1 MPATQSLTL
10 KQGDSLKNLGSE
22 AIWPND
28 IPKNTREAYKLRRLK
43 IVEIE
48 NKLKDLFIAETITTP
63 NRKKIRDL
71 TRELKTVVQTDPTE
85 AFKFDGKK
93 WKYVIKDFYNAKDPL
108 QAHHIKGLD
117 KYYQPIKQLDDID
130 LFDFH
135 NESAKKGH
143 YFGNHPKNRVNIN
156 KSIHVGRER
165 QAVPSFESIH
175 GRIDF
180 QDLTPEEFDE
190 YFDRIIS
197 KSPTDDI
204 GKYGGP
210 KGIDRPRFEVPD
222 DSFWEYGLTS
232 DAKDKLFEMADADQ
246 NLANEFIDKQV
257 NPVYFEGKAK
267 TKITREFINNNPFP
281 EEWPEGVEEALR
293 NQDAD
298 ALTNFQKQID
308 ADKVYSFDAKLDKL
322 KRGALKGGLLS
333 STVASTLKGLPGQAA
348 NIAKGILGPEDLLGE
363 EVLGNVGDAE
373 RRIREG
379 ESVSTVLKEEAID
392 TAVELKDQAIIGT
405 GIAVGAKLTGTG
417 GALATVFNPVTV
429 TPLLAWAAYRGI
441 DEGLERSG
449 RRGLTRRYANFLNM
463 YETKDPETGLG
474 TGEYEKTEKAQ
485 QSKAKVFN
493 ALKDRSKNKFSDQAH
508 SPGDWYFNDGKY
520 YIYQNYGGFSRS
532 KSKGSG
538 SEISASSYL

>member
-28 IPKNTREAYKLRRLK
+28 VPKNTREAYKLRRLK

-135 NESAKKGH
+135 NEAASKGH
-143 YFGNHPKNRVNIN
+143 YFGNHPKNRININ

-180 QDLTPEEFDE
+180 QDLNPEEFDE

-232 DAKDKLFEMADADQ
+232 DAKYKLFEMADADQ
-246 NLANEFIDKQV
+246 NLANEFIHKQV

-298 ALTNFQKQID
+298 ALTAFQKQID

-322 KRGALKGGLLS
+322 KRGVFKGGLLS
-333 STVASTLKGLPGQAA
+333 ATVASTLKGLPGQAA
-348 NIAKGILGPEDLLGE
+348 NIAKGVVGIEDVFGE
-363 EVLGNVGDAE
+363 EVLGNVGDF
-373 RRIREG
+373 
-379 ESVSTVLKEEAID
+379 ESKVKSGTPWKQA
-392 TAVELKDQAIIGT
+392 AVEEGKDIAGELKNQALIGG
-405 GIAVGAKLTGTG
+405 GIALGAKITGTG
-417 GALATVFNPVTV
+417 AALGTVFNPVTV
-429 TPLLAWAAYRGI
+429 TPLLAYGAYRGI
-441 DEGLERSG
+441 DAYLERSG
-449 RRGLTRRYANFLNM
+449 KKGLTRRYANFLNM

-474 TGEYEKTEKAQ
+474 TGKYEKDPELEKE
-485 QSKAKVFN
+485 KWDK
-493 ALKDRSKNKFSDQAH
+493 LKTYFENRNKS
-508 SPGDWYFNDGKY
+508 N
-520 YIYQNYGGFSRS
+520 
-532 KSKGSG
+532 
-538 SEISASSYL
+538 

>member
-28 IPKNTREAYKLRRLK
+28 IPKNIREAYKLRRLK

-48 NKLKDLFIAETITTP
+48 NKLKDLFREETITTAT
-63 NRKKIRDL
+63 RKKIRDF
-71 TRELKTVVQTDPTE
+71 TRELKTVVQTDPTI
-85 AFKFDGKK
+85 ANYRFDKKGK
-93 WKYVIKDFYNAKDPL
+93 VVSDLKDFYNAKDPL

-135 NESAKKGH
+135 NEAAQKGH
-143 YFGNHPKNRVNIN
+143 YFGNNPKNRVNIN

-180 QDLTPEEFDE
+180 QDLNPEEFDE

-232 DAKDKLFEMADADQ
+232 GAKNKLFEMADADQ

-257 NPVYFEGKAK
+257 NPVYFEGKSKAP
-267 TKITREFINNNPFP
+267 KITKEFINNNPFP

-298 ALTNFQKQID
+298 ALIAFQKQID

-322 KRGALKGGLLS
+322 KRGVFKGGLLS
-333 STVASTLKGLPGQAA
+333 ATVASTLKGLPGQAA
-348 NIAKGILGPEDLLGE
+348 NLAKGAIGIEDFFGE
-363 EVLGNVGDAE
+363 EVLGNVGDFESKVKSGIPWKQAAVE
-373 RRIREG
+373 EG
-379 ESVSTVLKEEAID
+379 KDIAG
-392 TAVELKDQAIIGT
+392 ELKDQAIIGT
-405 GIAVGAKLTGTG
+405 SIALGAKLTGTG
-417 GALATVFNPVTV
+417 AALGTVFNPVTV
-429 TPLLAWAAYRGI
+429 TPLLAWGVYRGL

-449 RRGLTRRYANFLNM
+449 RKGLTRRYANFLNM

-474 TGEYEKTEKAQ
+474 TGEYEKDPELEKE
-485 QSKAKVFN
+485 KWDKMRTYFEN
-493 ALKDRSKNKFSDQAH
+493 RNKS
-508 SPGDWYFNDGKY
+508 N
-520 YIYQNYGGFSRS
+520 
-532 KSKGSG
+532 
-538 SEISASSYL
+538 